1 VSGAGHANRTKD
13 LTMKTRRFGSLCLL
27 ASVLGLLV
35 TSCNLP
41 SAVVDSTRY
50 YVLVAR
56 PERTDATSTQHWKVA
71 LHPVEVPIFLRSKPM
86 AVRVASNEVRYVDDA
101 RWAEPLDSGITRV
114 IREQLEAMPEITQV
128 STTADIAGVTPD
140 YQIVVRVLRCEG
152 DLTGAGMAR
161 FIATVEIHSAK
172 GERLARDTLR
182 AEVGDWDGKDYD
194 ALARKLS
201 EAVRDLASRVPALLE
216 KASETKS

>member
-1 VSGAGHANRTKD
+1 
-13 LTMKTRRFGSLCLL
+13 MKTRRFGSLCLL
-27 ASVLGLLV
+27 AAVLSLLV

-56 PERTDATSTQHWKVA
+56 PERTTETSTHHWKVA
-71 LHPVEVPIFLRSKPM
+71 LKPVEVPMFLRAKPM

-101 RWAEPLDSGITRV
+101 RWAEPLDAGIMRV
-114 IREQLEAMPEITQV
+114 IREQLEAMPEIAQV
-128 STTADIAGVTPD
+128 STATDIAGVTPD

-152 DLTGAGMAR
+152 DLTGGAGMAR
-161 FIATVEIHSAK
+161 FIATVEVHSAK

-201 EAVRDLASRVPALLE
+201 EAVRDLASRVPVLLE
-216 KASETKS
+216 KAGETKS